1 MQGVQV
7 INSAKQSLAG
17 LLATNDATVMALN
30 QQVTGLLATTGMMPP
45 DLITTQMG
53 GMVPGMMGATG
64 MPGMM
69 GGTMMPG
76 AALLASTTVPFANHM
91 GMMGSGMPGMMGG
104 SMMRGSLTPPGAT
117 IFPQQMMGS
126 NAITPMAMT
135 GSFVGPFGGGSGM
148 GISVR

>member
-1 MQGVQV
+1 
-7 INSAKQSLAG
+7 
-17 LLATNDATVMALN
+17 MALN
-30 QQVTGLLATTGMMPP
+30 QQVTGLLATTGIMPP

-53 GMVPGMMGATG
+53 GMFPGMMGATG

-76 AALLASTTVPFANHM
+76 GALLASTTVPFANQM
-91 GMMGSGMPGMMGG
+91 GMMASGMPGVMGGSMMGG
-104 SMMRGSLTPPGAT
+104 SMMRGSFTPPGAT

-126 NAITPMAMT
+126 NAVTPMAMT